1 MEQILYPRL
10 QAPVYWRPAGG
21 LPLFRPKRKSIGR
34 AVGGARVYADDELR
48 EGTRLEI
55 EVFLPDGTS
64 VVCKVEVVLVDE
76 LPEGAVARFDVAVE
90 FIAIRLHD
98 RERISSVLDQT

>member
-21 LPLFRPKRKSIGR
+21 LSLFRPKRKSIGP
-34 AVGGARVYADDELR
+34 ALGGARVYTDDVLTG
-48 EGTRLEI
+48 GTRLEL

-64 VVCKVEVVLVDE
+64 VVCKVEVVSVDG

-90 FIAIRLHD
+90 LIAIRPQD
-98 RERISSVLDQT
+98 RERISSVLDHM